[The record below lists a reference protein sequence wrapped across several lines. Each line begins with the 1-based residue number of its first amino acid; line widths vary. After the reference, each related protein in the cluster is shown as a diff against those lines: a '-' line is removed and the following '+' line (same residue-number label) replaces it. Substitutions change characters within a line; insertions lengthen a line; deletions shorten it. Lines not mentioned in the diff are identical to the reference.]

1 MTNQDNELMQEKD
14 AASVSANEKFNGENK
29 SNNDTEASHSVT
41 FLKGS
46 LRESGSPENK
56 PSSSSQKGDARTA
69 RMGTGSIPKL
79 IVEFAIPSI
88 VGMLVNGAYNVIDSI
103 FLGQAM
109 GEIGLSV
116 ATAAMPL
123 MTIFMALSMLIGNG
137 GNALAAL
144 RLGEGNK
151 DAAEKSLGNTVCLGI
166 IAAILVAILIHIPPC
181 VEAILTLSSV
191 TPEIRD
197 YTYSFMYILALGF
210 IFQLIGAGVNNFIR
224 TAGAPNRALGTMV
237 IGTVS
242 CIVLNYLFVLV
253 FGWGVVGSAL
263 ATILGQAISC
273 ICVLW
278 YFIFTKDVAFKLYAR
293 NLKLDSE
300 VVGLIISLG
309 AASFVMQ
316 LAMSVINFLVNY
328 LLVLYG
334 GQSPLGAEA
343 ALASIGVVQRCA
355 MFAVLPLIGIAIAI
369 QPLLGFNFG
378 ASLISRVR
386 STLGYGILIA
396 TIFATVMWALIHFFA
411 FDIVSFFGIRDD
423 ALREFT
429 VFALNVQV
437 LVLPVIGLQIISSN
451 YFQATGQPVKSVI
464 LSLTRQV
471 LFLIPLYIVL
481 PLILPHIAPS
491 LTSLDALY
499 FAVPAADILSVITAP
514 IFIFFELKRLKGI
527 EAGTIQAKF
536 GKKSE

>member
-1 MTNQDNELMQEKD
+1 MTNQEQDPCIHNEQLNANQHESKSP
-14 AASVSANEKFNGENK
+14 AACLDKEPAE
-29 SNNDTEASHSVT
+29 EASSKKPIT
-41 FLKGS
+41 FSKGS
-46 LRESGSPENK
+46 LREERPSRPNK
-56 PSSSSQKGDARTA
+56 AGDARTA

-79 IVEFAIPSI
+79 IMEFAIPSI

-123 MTIFMALSMLIGNG
+123 MTIFMALAMLIGNG

-151 DAAEKSLGNTVCLGI
+151 QAAEKSLGNTVCLGI
-166 IAAILVAILIHIPPC
+166 IAALIVAALIHIPAC
-181 VEAILTLSSV
+181 VEAILALSSV
-191 TPEIRD
+191 TPDIRD

-210 IFQLIGAGVNNFIR
+210 IFQLIGMGVNNFIR
-224 TAGAPNRALGTMV
+224 TAGAPNRALATMV
-237 IGTVS
+237 IGTIS
-242 CIVLNYLFVLV
+242 CIAFNYLFVLV

-263 ATILGQAISC
+263 ATVLGQAISC
-273 ICVLW
+273 VCVLW
-278 YFIFTKDVAFKLYAR
+278 YFLCTKDVAFKLYAR
-293 NLKLDSE
+293 NLKLEAE

-309 AASFVMQ
+309 AASFIMQ

-355 MFAVLPLIGIAIAI
+355 MFTVLPLIGIAVAI
-369 QPLLGFNFG
+369 QPLLGYNYG
-378 ASLISRVR
+378 AGLISRVR

-396 TIFATVMWALIHFFA
+396 TILGTIMWALLHVFA

-423 ALREFT
+423 ALRDFT
-429 VFALNVQV
+429 VFALNIQV
-437 LVLPVIGLQIISSN
+437 LVLPVVGMQIVTSN
-451 YFQATGQPVKSVI
+451 YFQATGQPMKSVI

-481 PLILPHIAPS
+481 PLVLPYIAPN

-499 FAVPAADILSVITAP
+499 FAVPIADILSVITSL
-514 IFIFFELKRLKGI
+514 IFILFELKRLKGI

-536 GKKSE
+536 GKKSA